1 MALPSIQDL
10 ERWVTPRVARCYWDR
25 DLNCTPTSL
34 LILAEAFEVELT
46 DQVLAAAIGMHG
58 AGRYGAQCGLVE
70 GGLLFTGILG
80 RNLGLADSDIESICH
95 RFAGT
100 FEEKFSSLRCS
111 RLRPGGFRA
120 DDPPHLCETLTIQAI
135 AHSID
140 FLARTMGQTPRPR
153 EQDGR

>member
-1 MALPSIQDL
+1 MALPPIQDL
-10 ERWVTPRVARCYWDR
+10 ERWVTPRVARCYWNR

-34 LILAEAFEVELT
+34 LILAEAFGVELV

-80 RNLGLADSDIESICH
+80 RKLGLADSDIEPICH
-95 RFAGT
+95 RFAAS
-100 FEEKFSSLRCS
+100 FEKIFSSLRCS
-111 RLRPGGFRA
+111 DLRPGGFRA
-120 DDPPHLCETLTIQAI
+120 DDPPHLCEPLTIRAI

-140 FLARTMGQTPRPR
+140 FLARSMGQTPRLGELDR
-153 EQDGR
+153 R